1 MKIHIASDHAGF
13 EMKNFLKNEL
23 VTQGYDVIDYG
34 PKSLDINDDYPDFIL
49 PCAQAVGADDASFG
63 VILGGSGEGEQII
76 ANKVDGVRAIEYYGK
91 NPEIIKLGREHNDA
105 NILSLGARFLNNDEA
120 LSAVKLFIETNFT
133 NEDRHTRRVE
143 KIKDYETKN

>member
-49 PCAQAVGADDASFG
+49 PCAQAIGADDTSFG

-91 NPEIIKLGREHNDA
+91 NPEIIKLGREHNNA

-120 LSAVKLFIETNFT
+120 LNAVKLFIETNFT

>member
-91 NPEIIKLGREHNDA
+91 NPEIIKLGREHNNA

-133 NEDRHTRRVE
+133 DEDRHTRRVE